1 MRVDDGF
8 ECCVFAKDGNPGLA
22 FGFVGKPVGRQSV
35 VADFDQSSL
44 GFALIRALKTPVPC
58 ILSIVLFVR

>member
-8 ECCVFAKDGNPGLA
+8 ECCAFAKDGNPGLA

-35 VADFDQSSL
+35 VVGFDQSSL
-44 GFALIRALKTPVPC
+44 EFALIRALKTLVFC
-58 ILSIVLFVR
+58 Q